1 MSRVLLNALTI
12 SQNGLEAL
20 KKHEAV
26 INGLYDDP
34 TGYAT
39 YGVGHLVQKF
49 KSVLLDTAKSEK
61 LCESRIAKKWP
72 GKKYEMPYL
81 EREALG
87 CADFQKLKAKAA
99 ERAPEIVARAK
110 HGKALDQLPEKEKA
124 AVRTAAQDAVREETR
139 LINVSVDAVLLRDLK
154 RFETAVNEGIAT
166 VTLTQDE
173 FDALVSLAFNIGP
186 GNFAGSTLRKKINEN
201 KYRTGD
207 AAQRKPAIEEI
218 EKAFLAW
225 DKSGGKQLPGL
236 VARRKAEA
244 AAFLKKAKDE
254 LAALERTGT
263 RAGGVRGPTILFP
276 RMP

>member
-1 MSRVLLNALTI
+1 MTGPPLNALTI
-12 SQNGLEAL
+12 SKEGLETL

-34 TGYAT
+34 SGYAT

-49 KSVLLDTAKSEK
+49 KSVLLDTAKSDK

-72 GKKYEMPYL
+72 GKSYEMPYL
-81 EREALG
+81 QREVVG
-87 CADFQKLKAKAA
+87 CADYSTLKTKAG
-99 ERAPEIVARAK
+99 ERAPDIVAQAK
-110 HGKALDQLPEKEKA
+110 YGKALDQLPEKDKIT
-124 AVRTAAQDAVREETR
+124 VRAQAQDALREEAR
-139 LINVSVDAVLLRDLK
+139 LLNVTVDGVLLGDLK
-154 RFETAVNEGIAT
+154 RFETAVNEGITT
-166 VTLTQDE
+166 VQLTQGE
-173 FDALVSLAFNIGP
+173 FDALVSLAFNIGT

-207 AAQRKPAIEEI
+207 AAQRKIAIDEL

-244 AAFLKKAKDE
+244 AAFLKKAREE
-254 LAALERTGT
+254 LTAVSKGVG
-263 RAGGVRGPTILFP
+263 AGGLRAPEVIIRRLP
-276 RMP
+276 